1 MRKSDSSREKR
12 NGSKPRSSGQKRKIL
27 RELKDDHDFLL
38 AVIDR
43 IGDGIFVKDKE
54 HRLVVLNE
62 IMCGMFGQKREVL
75 IGKSDYDFL
84 PKEEAD
90 VFWEKDNE
98 VIRTGRENVNEETIT
113 DSHQVTRT
121 LVTKKNLY
129 MDPMGREFV
138 VAVARDVTKQK
149 QTEQALRESEELMR
163 LVIDTTPAHIFVK
176 NRKGEFLLVNKMAA
190 ESHKLTPQE
199 MLGKNELQLAGD
211 SMDKLEQIKKFLADD
226 QEIIDSQKPKFI
238 PEEPLLLPDG
248 TTQWLQTTK
257 IPLTLKGE
265 SDYVLGVAIDITG
278 RKNAQDEL
286 KKKNEMLV
294 QSQKMEAVGRLA
306 GGIAHD
312 FNNLLTAIIG
322 YGELLKLNRS
332 LDADSLQGVEEVL
345 KSAKRAASLTQQLLA
360 FSRKQVLQPKVVDL
374 NKLIDEVQVMLRR
387 VIGEDIELI
396 VKQGS
401 HLGKVKADPGQIEQV
416 IMNLVVNARDAMPS
430 GGKLTIETRNAYRG
444 DYVPDA
450 HFSVKGGGYVQLSV
464 NDSGVGMTEETKKH
478 LFEPFFT
485 TKERGKGT
493 GLGLSTV
500 YGIVQQSSGSIFVT
514 SEVDKGTTF
523 TILLP
528 MVSEVEEGDREAH
541 VKAATRGGN
550 ETVLIVE
557 DEDVVRNMLSR
568 ALTGYGY
575 TVMEARNGNEAL
587 SLLSGCRE
595 VRIDLLITD
604 VIMPEMSGEA
614 LARKIVAMDPGAKV
628 LFISGYT
635 NDAIMHHGVLDK
647 EVQFLQKPFTPQA
660 LTSKILD
667 ILNAEENSEL
677 RG

>member
-1 MRKSDSSREKR
+1 MKKR
-12 NGSKPRSSGQKRKIL
+12 QLL
-27 RELKDDHDFLL
+27 RELKDDHEFLV

-43 IGDGIFVKDKE
+43 IGDGIFVKDKD

-62 IMCGMFGQKREVL
+62 IMCDMFGQKREVL

-98 VIRTGRENVNEETIT
+98 VVRTGRENVNEETIT

-129 MDPMGREFV
+129 KDPLGREFV

-176 NRKGEFLLVNKMAA
+176 NRDGKFLLVNKMAA
-190 ESHKLTPQE
+190 ESHGLTPRE
-199 MLGKNELQLAGD
+199 MLGKNELQLAGG
-211 SMDKLEQIKKFLADD
+211 SKDKLEQIRKFLADD

-238 PEEPLLLPDG
+238 PEEPLLLSDG

-257 IPLTLKGE
+257 IPLTLKGK

-322 YGELLKLNRS
+322 YGELLKMNRS
-332 LDADSLQGVEEVL
+332 LDAESQQGVEEVL
-345 KSAKRAASLTQQLLA
+345 KSAKRAANLTQQLLA
-360 FSRKQVLQPKVVDL
+360 FSRKQVLQPKIVNL
-374 NKLIDEVQVMLRR
+374 NNLIAEIQAMLRR

-396 VKQGS
+396 VKQEPD
-401 HLGKVKADPGQIEQV
+401 LGKVKADPGQIELV
-416 IMNLVVNARDAMPS
+416 IMNLVVNARDAMPN
-430 GGKLTIETRNAYRG
+430 GGKLTIETRNVYRDDDVCKTHFSLKQG
-444 DYVPDA
+444 DYVR
-450 HFSVKGGGYVQLSV
+450 LSV
-464 NDSGVGMTEETKKH
+464 NDSGVGMSEETQKH

-500 YGIVQQSSGSIFVT
+500 YGIVQQSSGSVLVT
-514 SEVDKGTTF
+514 SDVDKGTTF
-523 TILLP
+523 DIFLP
-528 MVSEVEEGDREAH
+528 MVREIEDDNREVY
-541 VKAATRGGN
+541 VKAAAKGGN

-575 TVMEARNGNEAL
+575 TVIEAGNGNEAL
-587 SLLSGCRE
+587 SLLSDRRRS
-595 VRIDLLITD
+595 RIDLLITD

-614 LARKIVAMDPGAKV
+614 LARKIVEKDPGVKV
-628 LFISGYT
+628 LYISGYT
-635 NDAIMHHGVLDK
+635 NDAVVHHGVLDK
-647 EVQFLQKPFTPQA
+647 GVQFLQKPFTPQSLA
-660 LTSKILD
+660 AKVLD
-667 ILNAEENSEL
+667 ILGADC
-677 RG
+677 

>member
-1 MRKSDSSREKR
+1 MDEMGSARKNRDKKR
-12 NGSKPRSSGQKRKIL
+12 QIL
-27 RELKDDHDFLL
+27 RELKDDHEFLL

-43 IGDGIFVKDKE
+43 IGDGIFVKDKD

-84 PKEEAD
+84 PRGEAD

-129 MDPMGREFV
+129 SDPLGREFV

-176 NRKGEFLLVNKMAA
+176 NRKGEFLLVNKMAS
-190 ESHKLTPQE
+190 ESHGVTPQE

-211 SMDKLEQIKKFLADD
+211 SKDKLEQIRKFLADD

-257 IPLTLKGE
+257 IPLTLKGK

-278 RKNAQDEL
+278 RKNAEDEL

-322 YGELLKLNRS
+322 YGELLKLNGS
-332 LDADSLQGVEEVL
+332 VDTDSLQCIEEVL

-360 FSRKQVLQPKVVDL
+360 FSRKQVLQPKIVDL
-374 NKLIDEVQVMLRR
+374 NKLINETQVMLRR
-387 VIGEDIELI
+387 LIGEDIELI
-396 VKQGS
+396 VKQEPD
-401 HLGKVKADPGQIEQV
+401 LGKVKADPGQIEQV
-416 IMNLVVNARDAMPS
+416 IMNLVVNARDAMPT
-430 GGKLTIETRNAYRG
+430 GGKLTIETRNVCLGCDVRE
-444 DYVPDA
+444 A
-450 HFSVKGGGYVQLSV
+450 HFSVKEGYYVRLSV
-464 NDSGVGMTEETKKH
+464 NDSGIGMTEETKKH

-500 YGIVQQSSGSIFVT
+500 YGIIQQSSGNILVT
-514 SEVDKGTTF
+514 SAVGKGAAF
-523 TILLP
+523 DIYLP
-528 MVSEVEEGDREAH
+528 MVRDIEEDEREAR
-541 VKAATRGGN
+541 VKAAARGGN

-568 ALTGYGY
+568 ALNGYGY
-575 TVMEARNGNEAL
+575 TVLEARNGREAL
-587 SLLSGCRE
+587 SLLSDRRSG
-595 VRIDLLITD
+595 RIDLLVTD
-604 VIMPEMSGEA
+604 VVMPEMSGEA
-614 LARKIVAMDPGAKV
+614 LARKIVEKDPGVKV
-628 LFISGYT
+628 LYISGYT
-635 NDAIMHHGVLDK
+635 NDAVVHHGVLDK
-647 EVQFLQKPFTPQA
+647 GVQFLQKPFTPQSLA
-660 LTSKILD
+660 RKVLD
-667 ILNAEENSEL
+667 ILNAEGNSGPH
-677 RG
+677 R